1 MTKKTFLFFL
11 LFISVS
17 FLQPAF
23 SQSAVLTWLNTPI
36 NANSSDR
43 SICSFAD
50 GNEKY
55 ELRLQRAGL
64 NQEAFIPILEIQ
76 KNGSDKIKSISV
88 NLGAGK
94 SNEPL
99 QLASAN
105 YENGIIY
112 VLLLGDVA
120 PGVYNFYAAK
130 LNKEGELKGDLKLL
144 KIPAN
149 AGANKGTP
157 YLVSAN
163 SGVGSGVF
171 SLLLFAFG
179 NETPETRSLVFNG
192 SEKLALGVLAFNQK
206 FEIINSEILTI
217 QSKNEG
223 IKINQ
228 IYLAAEGDLLLS
240 VQTGID
246 KKAKS
251 WLYHTHIY
259 RLNSLKIEELSINP
273 LSSKRILIKD
283 RANEL
288 CIAWCEQNKVSDP
301 VKIWVQQYEK
311 GEFKKVREHSFIL
324 VNAEIEDLKLP
335 LQGRNFDLIH
345 LETKPE
351 GVFIMGTF
359 FEQKE
364 NKVKKGKVTMPD
376 KRFEYY
382 YSLIKLSSE
391 NQIKWFNFP
400 IFIEKS
406 AYSPALSW
414 EDDRIYLVYNTHY
427 KNLLPDAKSNI
438 LLLQKDVAKNA
449 CVVAQK
455 ISIFEGTIS
464 KETVFTQKEKLRL
477 LTAYAE
483 ISGVKFNI
491 DAITKQSAGDAYKN
505 KVKNA
510 LITFK

>member
-1 MTKKTFLFFL
+1 MTKKIT
-11 LFISVS
+11 LFILLYIYFSS
-17 FLQPAF
+17 LQPAF
-23 SQSAVLTWLNTPI
+23 SQNAILTWLNTPI
-36 NANSSDR
+36 NLNSSDR
-43 SICSFAD
+43 SICSFTE

-64 NQEAFIPILEIQ
+64 NLEAFIPILEIQ
-76 KNGSDKIKSISV
+76 KNGSDKIKFISV

-94 SNEPL
+94 LNEPL

-130 LNKEGELKGDLKLL
+130 INKEGELKGDLRLL
-144 KIPAN
+144 KISGN
-149 AGANKGTP
+149 EGNSRGTP
-157 YLVSAN
+157 YLVSSSVREV
-163 SGVGSGVF
+163 SGLF

-192 SEKLALGVLAFNQK
+192 TEKLELGVLAFNQK
-206 FEIINSEILTI
+206 FEIINSDILTI

-228 IYLAAEGDLLLS
+228 IYLAAEGDLVLS
-240 VQTGID
+240 VQTGVE
-246 KKAKS
+246 KKAKYC
-251 WLYHTHIY
+251 LYHSHIY
-259 RLNSLKIEELSINP
+259 RLNTLKKEELS
-273 LSSKRILIKD
+273 LSPTSFKRILIKD
-283 RANEL
+283 CANEL
-288 CIAWCEQNKVSDP
+288 CIAWCEQDEAADP

-311 GEFKKVREHSFIL
+311 GEFKKVREHSFGIE
-324 VNAEIEDLKLP
+324 NAEMEELKLP
-335 LQGRNFDLIH
+335 SRGKNFDILD

-351 GVFIMGTF
+351 GVFVLGTF

-364 NKVKKGKVTMPD
+364 NSVRKGKGPLPNA
-376 KRFEYY
+376 RFEYY
-382 YSLIKLSSE
+382 YALIKLSSE

-400 IFIEKS
+400 IFMEKS
-406 AYSPALSW
+406 AYSPSFSW
-414 EDDRIYLVYNTHY
+414 IDDRIYLVYNTHY
-427 KNLLPDAKSNI
+427 KNLLPDSKSNI

-449 CVVAQK
+449 CVVAEK
-455 ISIFEGTIS
+455 ISIFEGSIS
-464 KETVFTQKEKLRL
+464 KELIFTQKENLRL

-483 ISGVKFNI
+483 IFSRNFNI
-491 DAITKQSAGDAYKN
+491 EAITKQSAGDANKN
-505 KVKNA
+505 KVINA